1 MFVSVIS
8 FFGTGR
14 DARYEVVDY
23 HNVDNVKV
31 LEGRVIVFHDGF
43 ALQVPLDGRHSVM
56 IQ

>member
-8 FFGTGR
+8 SFGTGR
-14 DARYEVVDY
+14 DARHEVVDY

-31 LEGRVIVFHDGF
+31 LKDRVIVFHDGF
-43 ALQVPLDGRHSVM
+43 ALQVPLDCRHSVM